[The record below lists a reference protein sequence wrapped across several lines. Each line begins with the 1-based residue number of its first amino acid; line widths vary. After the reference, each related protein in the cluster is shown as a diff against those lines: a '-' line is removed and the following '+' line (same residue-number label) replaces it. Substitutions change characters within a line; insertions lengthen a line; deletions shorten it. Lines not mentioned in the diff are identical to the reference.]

1 METTFIIF
9 NSVPDAQKGVV
20 LAEIALRT
28 NLNEGFSP
36 QDMVVTVYPNSERPM
51 MVVQAAIPDLAA
63 GFTMAMTGVGDIGHM
78 VLTTI

>member
-9 NSVPDAQKGVV
+9 DSVPDAQKGVV
-20 LAEIALRT
+20 LAQLALGT

-36 QDMVVTVYPNSERPM
+36 QDMVITVYPDSERPM
-51 MVVQAAIPDLAA
+51 MVVRAEIPALAT
-63 GFTMAMTGVGDIGHM
+63 GFTMAMAGVGDIGHM